1 MSTLLTKLTFN
12 YYIFKRMCKLL
23 PRKSKK
29 ISMLYI
35 DYTPLPG
42 SSNHV
47 EIKYRFRNAV
57 WFMAND
63 KKTLSNRLVVPKPEA
78 NEEIKLTVHG
88 VFTSQVYKF
97 RLMPDHVL
105 IVK

>member
-1 MSTLLTKLTFN
+1 MTTILSKLTFN

-23 PRKSKK
+23 PRKNKK

-35 DYTPLPG
+35 DYNPLPE
-42 SSNHV
+42 SSSHV
-47 EIKYRFRNAV
+47 ELKYRFRNAV
-57 WFMAND
+57 WFAAND

-97 RLMPDHVL
+97 RLMHDHVL
-105 IVK
+105 VVR